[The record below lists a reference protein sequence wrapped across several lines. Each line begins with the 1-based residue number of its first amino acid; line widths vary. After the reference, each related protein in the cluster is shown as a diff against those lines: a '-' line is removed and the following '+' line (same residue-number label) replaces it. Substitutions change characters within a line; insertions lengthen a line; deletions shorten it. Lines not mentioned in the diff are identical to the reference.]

1 MDRFFRFQF
10 LSYLLNYRSLF
21 FWVSMILRLS
31 VLNLFFQLNF
41 VTLLL
46 RGAGEDSLAVNLEP
60 TRRQTWN
67 PPP

>member
-1 MDRFFRFQF
+1 MT
-10 LSYLLNYRSLF
+10 S
-21 FWVSMILRLS
+21 
-31 VLNLFFQLNF
+31 LNF

-46 RGAGEDSLAVNLEP
+46 RGAGEESPAKNLEP